1 MNGQP
6 PPPPPSSPV
15 PPTPPAQPAPVYYP
29 PPRSGMGCFATGCL
43 ITLIAGFVLVAVLGV
58 GGWWFYKKTFNS
70 LTSSGPSDVRIEAP
84 SPEVVQKAEGSK
96 ARLDQAI
103 ARNEETTIEFTGPEL
118 AVLLS
123 RDPDLDFLRDRTRI
137 DIADSIM
144 TVTLSAPLRAL
155 KWPGMRDRWF
165 NGTVR
170 FGMTY
175 ANDEFEVDIQSAE
188 ANGREFP
195 DVFVSG
201 FNNSFTEAMNE
212 AFNETR
218 RRERNE
224 FWNHVKTMKLEGDKL
239 VVTTKPN

>member
-1 MNGQP
+1 
-6 PPPPPSSPV
+6 
-15 PPTPPAQPAPVYYP
+15 
-29 PPRSGMGCFATGCL
+29 MGCFAIGCV
-43 ITLIAGFVLVAVLGV
+43 TVLVVGFLMIAVVGV
-58 GGWWFYKKTFNS
+58 GGWWFYKTTFRN

-84 SPEVVQKAEGSK
+84 TPEVVQKAESSK

-103 ARNEETTIEFTGPEL
+103 ARNEETTIELTGPEL

-123 RDPDLDFLRDRTRI
+123 RDADLDFLRDRTRI
-137 DIADSIM
+137 DISNSIM

-155 KWPGMRDRWF
+155 KWPGMKDRWF

-175 ANDEFEVDIQSAE
+175 ANGEFEIDVQSAE

-195 DVFVSG
+195 DIFVSG
-201 FNNSFTEAMNE
+201 FNNSFTDAMNE
-212 AFNETR
+212 AFQDAR
-218 RRERNE
+218 GRHHNE

-239 VVTTKPN
+239 VLTTKPD